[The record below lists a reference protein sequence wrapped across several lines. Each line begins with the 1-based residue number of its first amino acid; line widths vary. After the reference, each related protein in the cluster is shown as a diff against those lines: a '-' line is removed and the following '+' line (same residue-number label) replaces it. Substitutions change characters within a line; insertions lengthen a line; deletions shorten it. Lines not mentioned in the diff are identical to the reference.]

1 MHAAEML
8 SLAGFLSTN
17 EDWQD
22 DQLRRAL
29 LRALAEWAS
38 AAADHDSYDSFE
50 VLIDAASGG

>member
-1 MHAAEML
+1 MDAAEMV

-22 DQLRRAL
+22 DQLRHAL

-38 AAADHDSYDSFE
+38 AAADHDSYESFE
-50 VLIDAASGG
+50 VLVDAS